1 METRRFVV
9 LRHEPGATGSREL
22 HWDLM
27 LEFGDSLRTWAL
39 KNEPHAGK
47 EILADELPRHRLDY
61 LDYEGP
67 VSRGRGTVSRFDQ
80 GSFEV
85 VEDSPHRLCVDL
97 HGELLQ
103 GRLQLTALSENADS
117 PGQRW
122 TALLL
127 SN

>member
-9 LRHEPGATGSREL
+9 LRHEPGVAGPSEL

-39 KNEPHAGK
+39 KSEPHAGT
-47 EILADELPRHRLDY
+47 EVPADELPRHRLDY

-67 VSRGRGTVSRFDQ
+67 ISRERGTVSRFDR

-85 VEDSPHRLCVDL
+85 IRDSPEQLSVDL
-97 HGELLQ
+97 HGELFE
-103 GRLQLTALSENADS
+103 GRLQLTHDS
-117 PGQRW
+117 TGQRW
-122 TALLL
+122 TAFFM
-127 SN
+127 SS